1 MGRRWMPPLC
11 YAGITRYAKSAPWMA
26 GGVLVSFMAA
36 AVQVNGVALHAHFTH
51 NDFYHVIQMGGVYL
65 FYRGVLVLKDR

>member
-1 MGRRWMPPLC
+1 
-11 YAGITRYAKSAPWMA
+11 MA

-51 NDFYHVIQMGGVYL
+51 NDFYHVIQMGGMYL